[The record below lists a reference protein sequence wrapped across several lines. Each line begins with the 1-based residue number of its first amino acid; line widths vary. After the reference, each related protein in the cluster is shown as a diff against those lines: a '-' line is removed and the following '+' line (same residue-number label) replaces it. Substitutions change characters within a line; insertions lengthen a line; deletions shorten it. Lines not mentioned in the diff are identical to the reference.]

1 METQEII
8 KKIFSRQFKRCENDL
23 KQVNIPQVFLDCV
36 SKYFNFTEKDV
47 LDYVINKEKGES
59 NETNYNKK

>member
-36 SKYFNFTEKDV
+36 SKYFTFTEKDI
-47 LDYVINKEKGES
+47 LDFIINKEKGEQ
-59 NETNYNKK
+59 NERNNYKK